1 MITTLK
7 LPGIIPGLNGK
18 NGLIRS
24 HWAQLKKQKNQYYLE
39 FLSQTKNRH
48 HGPVIIHYHG
58 YKSKLMDW
66 DNFSASFK
74 LIGDALV
81 MAQIIKDDKPEIV
94 IQFLPKQFKC
104 KQKDQHV
111 QIIIEDV

>member
-1 MITTLK
+1 
-7 LPGIIPGLNGK
+7 
-18 NGLIRS
+18 
-24 HWAQLKKQKNQYYLE
+24 
-39 FLSQTKNRH
+39 
-48 HGPVIIHYHG
+48 
-58 YKSKLMDW
+58 MDW

-94 IQFLPKQFKC
+94 TQFLPKQFKC